1 VGNNFEH
8 ELYPHAIADHA
19 DGAATVARECCA
31 DDVASSWAGCGV
43 GAPLG
48 WHGWDCG
55 LSTQAVGSN
64 MIATAAWILV
74 AIITGVLLH
83 EAAHYVAAALLDR
96 NPCVQ
101 YPTRAN
107 PRTLLSTSFEVTEDR
122 RDALVALAPVAAAL
136 PALIVVPV
144 FYALTGHI
152 HYPALALA
160 LACGKPSP
168 SDIALARQDYCD
180 EISCNLQ
187 DATDTE
193 NKKSA

>member
-1 VGNNFEH
+1 MGNNFEH

-19 DGAATVARECCA
+19 DGAVTLARECCA

-96 NPCVQ
+96 NPWVQ

-122 RDALVALAPVAAAL
+122 RDALVAMAPVAAAL
-136 PALIVVPV
+136 PALIAVAAI
-144 FYALTGHI
+144 YAIDGRI
-152 HYPALALA
+152 HYPALALT

-180 EISCNLQ
+180 EINCSLQ

>member
-1 VGNNFEH
+1 
-8 ELYPHAIADHA
+8 
-19 DGAATVARECCA
+19 
-31 DDVASSWAGCGV
+31 
-43 GAPLG
+43 
-48 WHGWDCG
+48 
-55 LSTQAVGSN
+55 
-64 MIATAAWILV
+64 MIATAAWTLV

-96 NPCVQ
+96 NPWVQ

-136 PALIVVPV
+136 PALIAVPV
-144 FYALTGHI
+144 FYALTGRI